1 MKSKKLIITSKE
13 NLALKYGKRFS
24 VIRKSIAALIKADK
38 KIGFQTSVV
47 YLDDAASAKKAGI
60 KSVKAVTAAAVKA
73 SIDLLYHKHIPA
85 YILILGAQDVIPF
98 VDITN
103 PADDDDAVVPSD
115 LPYACEKPYS
125 KNINDFTGP
134 TRVVGRLPDVPGSND
149 PDYIVKLISNIIKS
163 KPIEAKSYADYF
175 SITCDEWKLSTKL
188 SLKNIFGNFS
198 KMFISPPAGKKY
210 SAAALRP
217 LTHFYNCHG
226 ALSDFAYYGQKGKSY
241 PQAIHSL
248 QLDKKISYGTIVAA
262 ECCYGAELVDNTMLG
277 INGQISI
284 CNQYLINGALAFVG
298 SSTIAY
304 GPVDSQGLADLI
316 TQYFLRNV
324 HEGASTGRAML
335 EARQKFIAES
345 GPSLDPYE
353 LKTLAQFNLMGD
365 PSVLPV
371 KPVIATRGNMVKEN
385 TIHNNR
391 INLFN
396 KGVNLKT
403 VTARSVKQ
411 TNITPSK
418 NAAASNSLLKQTHFT
433 NADRK
438 GLYNVE
444 SNAYKAKAV
453 SRGSKALVNT
463 PAKFRTFIKETS
475 KPADK
480 ITNIRILVV
489 KETNEDILGWK
500 IYVSR

>member
-13 NLALKYGKRFS
+13 NLALKYGKGFAS
-24 VIRKSIAALIKADK
+24 IKKSIAALIKSDK

-60 KSVKAVTAAAVKA
+60 KTVKSVTASSVKQ
-73 SIDLLYHKHIPA
+73 SIDFLYHKHIPA

-98 VDITN
+98 VEITN
-103 PADDDDAVVPSD
+103 PADDEDAVVPTD

-134 TRVVGRLPDVPGSND
+134 TRVVGRLPDIPGSND
-149 PDYIVKLISNIIKS
+149 PSYLVTTINNVIKS
-163 KPIEAKSYADYF
+163 KPIDAKSYSNYF
-175 SITCDEWKLSTKL
+175 SISCDEWKISTRL

-198 KMFISPPAGKKY
+198 KLLISPPAGKKY
-210 SAAALRP
+210 SAAQLKP

-226 ALSDFAYYGQKGKSY
+226 ASNDFAYYGQKGKSY

-248 QLDKKISYGTIVAA
+248 QLDQKVSYGTIVAA

-277 INGQISI
+277 INGQVSI
-284 CNQYLINGALAFVG
+284 CNQYLKNGAMAFMG
-298 SSTIAY
+298 SSTISY
-304 GPVDSQGLADLI
+304 GPVDGQGLADLI
-316 TQYFLRNV
+316 TQYFIRNV
-324 HEGASTGRAML
+324 HDGASTGRAML

-353 LKTLAQFNLMGD
+353 LKTLAQFSLMGD

-371 KPVIATRGNMVKEN
+371 KPPVASRGNLVKEN
-385 TIHNNR
+385 TIHNHR

-418 NAAASNSLLKQTHFT
+418 NAAEINSLLKQTHFT

-438 GLYNVE
+438 GLYKVE
-444 SNAYKAKAV
+444 TSQYKAKAAA
-453 SRGSKALVNT
+453 RGGKSLVNT
-463 PAKFRTFIKETS
+463 PARFRTFIKETS
-475 KPADK
+475 KPSDK
-480 ITNIRILVV
+480 ITDIRILII
-489 KETNEDILGWK
+489 KETNEDVLGWK

>member
-1 MKSKKLIITSKE
+1 MKSKKLVITSKE
-13 NLALKYGKRFS
+13 NLALKYGKGFTA
-24 VIRKSIAALIKADK
+24 IKKTLAALIKSDK
-38 KIGFQTSVV
+38 KIGFQTTVI
-47 YLDDAASAKKAGI
+47 YLDEPASAKKAGI
-60 KSVKAVTAAAVKA
+60 KPLKAVTPQAVKE

-85 YILILGAQDVIPF
+85 YILLLGAQDVIPF
-98 VDITN
+98 VEISN
-103 PADDDDAVVPSD
+103 PADDEDAVVPSD

-149 PDYIVKLISNIIKS
+149 HLYLVGAISNVIKS
-163 KPIEAKSYADYF
+163 KPVDAKTYADYF
-175 SITCDEWKLSTKL
+175 AITCDEWKISTRL
-188 SLKNIFGNFS
+188 SLKNIFGSFA
-198 KMFISPPAGKKY
+198 KLQISPPAGKKY
-210 SAAALRP
+210 TAAQLKP

-226 ALSDFAYYGQKGKSY
+226 ASNDFAYYGQKGKSY
-241 PQAIHSL
+241 PQAIHTL
-248 QLDKKISYGTIVAA
+248 QLDKKITYGTIVAA

-277 INGQISI
+277 VDGQVSI
-284 CNQYLINGALAFVG
+284 CNQYLKNGALAFMG

-304 GPVDSQGLADLI
+304 GPVDGQGLADLI
-316 TQYFLRNV
+316 TQYFIRYV
-324 HEGASTGRAML
+324 HDGASTGRAML
-335 EARQKFIAES
+335 EARQKFITES

-365 PSVLPV
+365 PSILPV
-371 KPVIATRGNMVKEN
+371 KPSVAARSAVVKEN

-403 VTARSVKQ
+403 ATARSVKQ
-411 TNITPSK
+411 ATVTPSK
-418 NAAASNSLLKQTHFT
+418 NAAEINSLLKQTHFT

-438 GLYNVE
+438 GLYKVE
-444 SNAYKAKAV
+444 SSSYKAKAV
-453 SRGSKALVNT
+453 SRGGKALVNT

-475 KPADK
+475 QPADK
-480 ITNIRILVV
+480 IKNIRILVV
-489 KETNEDILGWK
+489 KETNEDVLGWK